1 MTSTSPF
8 GESSFPL
15 WTVGFDDER
24 VGTFDNERAALD
36 FAHFDSQLE
45 GVTAVVVRHDADGTM
60 TVIAEFVR

>member
-1 MTSTSPF
+1 MKPLV
-8 GESSFPL
+8 GESNFPR

-24 VGTFDNERAALD
+24 VGVFATEQEALD

-45 GVTAVVVRHDADGTM
+45 GVTAVVARHDADGTM